1 MMKQRT
7 EDRTKTILSR
17 SGLSSMITIA
27 ALGLLSVTLS
37 SSSLARAFTP
47 KIRVLWTKV
56 KTVHRDADRIPG
68 RLLGTELNGLDEDD
82 TCLHAGKY
90 WNRRKWL
97 QTMAA
102 GALISITPPA
112 WAAAPSDDEF
122 SAIAARASA
131 ISKELGSDSAPPPSQ
146 RTSDK
151 TCYDFVVPVQG
162 KEVPFADAIQQ
173 QMLNNDG
180 SDTSNSRKIRAILI
194 TNIKQDDPIA
204 RKDIPELISL
214 AAKYGGRPGGALS
227 VVVTPTD
234 QGYFE
239 PDTSALI
246 RLKLASEYGY
256 GINPATVLTDK
267 MNLLGTGT

>member
-1 MMKQRT
+1 
-7 EDRTKTILSR
+7 
-17 SGLSSMITIA
+17 MIKIA
-27 ALGLLSVTLS
+27 ALGFLSVTLS
-37 SSSLARAFTP
+37 SSLLVRAFTP
-47 KIRVLWTKV
+47 KIWTEV
-56 KTVHRDADRIPG
+56 KTVHHDTVRIPG

-82 TCLHAGKY
+82 ACLHAGKY

-102 GALISITPPA
+102 GALISTTPA
-112 WAAAPSDDEF
+112 WASAPSDDEF

-173 QMLNNDG
+173 QMLNTDG
-180 SDTSNSRKIRAILI
+180 SDTSNGRKIRAILI

-214 AAKYGGRPGGALS
+214 AAKYGGRAGGTLS